1 MGYALAQVIGI
12 LEQIIF
18 LLVIVSVIMSYFVSP
33 YHPARVAVDRL
44 VDPMLQPIRRVLPPL
59 GGFDF
64 SPLVLII
71 LVQLIGSVLQGL
83 FISLF

>member
-18 LLVIVSVIMSYFVSP
+18 LLVIASVIMSYFVSP
-33 YHPARVAVDRL
+33 YHPARMAVDRL

-83 FISLF
+83 LIRLF

>member
-1 MGYALAQVIGI
+1 MGYALAQMIGI
-12 LEQIIF
+12 VEQIII
-18 LLVIVSVIMSYFVSP
+18 LLVIVSVILSYFMSP
-33 YHPARVAVDRL
+33 YHPVRETLDRL
-44 VDPMLQPIRRVLPPL
+44 VEPMLRPIRRVLPAL

-71 LVQLIGSVLQGL
+71 LVQLIGTVLQSM